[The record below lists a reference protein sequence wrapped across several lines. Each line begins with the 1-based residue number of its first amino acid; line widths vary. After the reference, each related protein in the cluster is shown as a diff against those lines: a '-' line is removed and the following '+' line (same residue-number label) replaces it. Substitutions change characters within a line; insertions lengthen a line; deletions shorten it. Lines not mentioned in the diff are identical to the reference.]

1 MPVFKVLCRRDAFI
15 DYVAEIEADDPKQA
29 AERASED
36 HHEYEW
42 RLEGEQEFDAR
53 AYVTLDESGHEI
65 EATEL
70 SLG

>member
-15 DYVAEIEADDPKQA
+15 DYIAEVEADDAAQA
-29 AERASED
+29 AERASEGHD
-36 HHEYEW
+36 EYEW
-42 RLEGEQEFDAR
+42 RLEGEQEFDAQT
-53 AYVTLDESGHEI
+53 YVTLDKDGHEI